1 MVMTSSDAGH
11 NGRVKDNQMECDV
24 KQESGQE
31 LVRGRNK
38 RMNDEKCVHE
48 ININHDMTFTFKIQK
63 QMNEH
68 QRKGNIWQNEMEI
81 VSQD

>member
-1 MVMTSSDAGH
+1 MVG
-11 NGRVKDNQMECDV
+11 
-24 KQESGQE
+24 
-31 LVRGRNK
+31 GRNK
-38 RMNDEKCVHE
+38 RMNDEKCVLE
-48 ININHDMTFTFKIQK
+48 ININHDMTFTFKIKK